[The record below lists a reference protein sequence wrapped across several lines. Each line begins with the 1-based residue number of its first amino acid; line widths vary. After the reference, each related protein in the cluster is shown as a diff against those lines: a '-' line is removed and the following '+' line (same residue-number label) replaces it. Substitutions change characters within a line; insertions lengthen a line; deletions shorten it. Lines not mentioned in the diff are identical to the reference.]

1 MAAHRLKNR
10 ARLAGMVD
18 LPSERLDT
26 ARGVLHTAPDGD
38 FDFRRWDPPASLAP
52 YVSWIWMVRWDRG
65 DRPPYLQSV
74 LPHPAANFVVET
86 ETTGTPAVLRTSSG
100 LWGPPRSRFDRSLGG
115 RGRAIGIRFTP
126 GGIAPF
132 LTGPVSEIVDA
143 MAPAPAGWTHA
154 AEVVAAT
161 EDPADAVGIL
171 VDAIIPPTELDP
183 NIEQVADAVALLEK
197 DRSFTRA
204 SQLADHLHLSVRT
217 LHRLFADY
225 VGLGPAWVIRRYRLH
240 EATARASGTVDW
252 AALAAELDYADQA
265 HLVRDFTAM
274 VGMSPTRYVAQ
285 VDSVHSAGS
294 TQAASVRSAV
304 STQANPVHSAGST
317 QAASVHSAGSTQAIS
332 PMQ

>member
-1 MAAHRLKNR
+1 
-10 ARLAGMVD
+10 MVD

-38 FDFRRWDPPASLAP
+38 FDFRRWAPPEDLAP

-74 LPHPAANFVVET
+74 LPHPAANFVVED
-86 ETTGTPAVLRTSSG
+86 RTSG
-100 LWGPPRSRFDRSLGG
+100 LWGPQKTRFDRSLAGT
-115 RGRAIGIRFTP
+115 GRAIGIRFKP

-132 LTGPVSEIVDA
+132 TDGPVSSIVDV
-143 MAPAPAGWTHA
+143 MAPAPQAWTLAG
-154 AEVVAAT
+154 ERVAAT
-161 EDPADAVGIL
+161 EDSAQAVGL
-171 VDAIIPPTELDP
+171 LLDAIELPAELDP
-183 NIEQVADAVALLEK
+183 NIAVVADAVALLER

-204 SQLADHLHLSVRT
+204 SHLAEHLNVSVRT

-240 EATARASGTVDW
+240 EATSRASGTVDW

-274 VGMSPTRYVAQ
+274 VGMSPAKYALRAPE
-285 VDSVHSAGS
+285 
-294 TQAASVRSAV
+294 R
-304 STQANPVHSAGST
+304 
-317 QAASVHSAGSTQAIS
+317 
-332 PMQ
+332 

>member
-1 MAAHRLKNR
+1 
-10 ARLAGMVD
+10 MVD

-38 FDFRRWDPPASLAP
+38 FDFRRWDPPENLVP

-74 LPHPAANFVVET
+74 LPHPAANFVVEAD
-86 ETTGTPAVLRTSSG
+86 GGR
-100 LWGPPRSRFDRSLGG
+100 LWGPQKSRFDRSLAGT
-115 RGRAIGIRFTP
+115 GRAIGIRFKP

-132 LTGPVSEIVDA
+132 LDGPVSSIVDA
-143 MAPAPAGWTHA
+143 LAPAPRAWTVAG
-154 AEVVAAT
+154 EQVAAT
-161 EDPADAVGIL
+161 DDPAQAVRVL
-171 VDAIIPPTELDP
+171 VDAVEPPAELDP
-183 NIEQVADAVALLEK
+183 NIAVVADAVSLLEK

-204 SQLADHLHLSVRT
+204 SHLAQHLHLSVRT
-217 LHRLFADY
+217 MHRLFADY

-240 EATARASGTVDW
+240 EATSRASGTVDW

-285 VDSVHSAGS
+285 
-294 TQAASVRSAV
+294 
-304 STQANPVHSAGST
+304 
-317 QAASVHSAGSTQAIS
+317 AIS